1 MRKKGL
7 FSKMVAVYII
17 IIAVT
22 FVILAAFL
30 SYWFQGYYY
39 KQRKEQ
45 LITQTATI
53 SKIAMDYVNNV
64 ETPSQINERLKFMAR
79 YLKADI
85 WLIDSSG
92 YVYAVSSEK
101 NKEYLRNQLFKDDI
115 EKLKK
120 NQIIEKKDIK
130 SSEYDNYG
138 HVMEVP
144 IITENGDFIGAV
156 VMNTPIFQIAEPL
169 KKVYTIIWISVM
181 LAMLPACIF
190 IYWFSQKIIL
200 KPLNEI
206 NTTAKKISK
215 GEVERRVYIDS
226 DDEIGNLARTFNFMA
241 DSLEKVEQ
249 NRRRFISNV
258 SHEIRSPIT
267 SIKGFIGGIIDGVI
281 PKDKENYYL
290 KMAYEE
296 TQRLTRLVNDLLDLS
311 AIESGKFSL
320 IIEEININEIIRLT
334 VLKFEN
340 KIKEKRLKVDVC
352 FDSDQLYV
360 YGDRDRLI
368 QVVTNLIDNAIKYS
382 KHGGNIQI
390 NSKAKGKKVFISFY
404 NDGNKISDEELNHI
418 WERFYKIDKARTS
431 KMSTGLG
438 LSIVRGILTQLGE
451 DIWVNNKD
459 NGVCFTFTL
468 TRAV

>member
-7 FSKMVAVYII
+7 FSKMIAVYIV

-53 SKIAMDYVNNV
+53 SKMAMDYINNI
-64 ETPSQINERLKFMAR
+64 ETPTQINERLKFMAR

-92 YVYAVSSEK
+92 YVYAVSNEK

-115 EKLKK
+115 EKLKN

-130 SSEYDNYG
+130 SSEYTNYG
-138 HVMEVP
+138 HIMEVP

-156 VMNTPIFQIAEPL
+156 VMNTPIVQIAEPL
-169 KKVYTIIWISVM
+169 KKVYTIIWISVV

-206 NTTAKKISK
+206 NITAKKISK
-215 GEVERRVYIDS
+215 GEVERRVHIDS

-267 SIKGFIGGIIDGVI
+267 SIKGFIGGIIDGVV
-281 PKDKENYYL
+281 PNEKENYYL

-296 TQRLTRLVNDLLDLS
+296 TQRLTRLVNDLLNLS

-352 FDSDQLYV
+352 FDSDKLYV

-390 NSKAKGKKVFISFY
+390 NSKGKGKKVLISFY
-404 NDGNKISDEELNHI
+404 NDGNNISNEELNHI
-418 WERFYKIDKARTS
+418 WERFYRIDKARTS

-451 DIWVNNKD
+451 DIWVNNKE